1 MKQDL
6 NTLAAFMAVAQ
17 ERNFTRAAA
26 QLGVSQSALSR
37 TVRGLEDEMGMPLLV
52 RTTRSV
58 ALTDAGERLLAAI
71 EPRLA
76 DIRAEVESLRAQAD
90 RPAGSVRITATDHTV
105 NTCIWPRIQPLL
117 RQYPELHIEITE
129 DYGMADIVAER
140 YDIGVRGLDIIAKDM
155 VAVRIAPDMTV
166 AIVGSPDYLMAHPK
180 IKKPQDLTTH
190 NCIRFR
196 LPTRHSL
203 LPWELQKGKRKVQV
217 RPDGQLIF
225 SSIGKQIEAALAGFG
240 LAYVPKDL
248 VEGHVKAKRL
258 DWVLSDWFPTWPGL
272 HMYYPSRRKP
282 SRAVELVVEALKAGY
297 QGK

>member
-37 TVRGLEDEMGMPLLV
+37 TVRGLEDDMGMPLLV

-71 EPRLA
+71 EPSLT
-76 DIRAEVESLRAQAD
+76 DIRTEVESLRAQAD
-90 RPAGSVRITATDHTV
+90 RPAGIVRITATDYAV

-117 RQYPELHIEITE
+117 RQYPDLHIEITE
-129 DYGMADIVAER
+129 DYGMADIVTER
-140 YDIGVRGLDIIAKDM
+140 YDIGVRGLDIIAQDM

-166 AIVGSPDYLMAHPK
+166 AIVGAPDYLNAHPK
-180 IKKPQDLTTH
+180 IRKPQDLTAH
-190 NCIRFR
+190 HCIRFR
-196 LPTRHSL
+196 LPTRNSL
-203 LPWELQKGKRKVQV
+203 LSWELQKGKRKVQV
-217 RPDGQLIF
+217 RPGGQLIF
-225 SSIGKQIEAALAGFG
+225 NSVGKQVEAALAGFG

-248 VEGHVKAKRL
+248 VECHVKAKRL
-258 DWVLSDWFPTWPGL
+258 DWVLPDWFPTWPGL